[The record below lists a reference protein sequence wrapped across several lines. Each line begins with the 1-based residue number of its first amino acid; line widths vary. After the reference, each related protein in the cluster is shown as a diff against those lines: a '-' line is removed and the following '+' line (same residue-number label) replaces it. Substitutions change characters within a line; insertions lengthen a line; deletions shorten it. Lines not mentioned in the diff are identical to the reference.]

1 MNKPILILLFIIF
14 ISLLSNCK
22 EEEDLNHVDIN
33 LFTGTWEVV
42 DSDNPE
48 RGCIYEITTS
58 SDLTVNKYDGY
69 HGKIIT
75 YYLTATGNQ
84 LYDKEYNWS
93 IRYMENHQLLLD
105 LTLVGELDSENSW
118 SGNHYYKVIKLTS
131 SVMWWQSDT
140 NGDNTT
146 IKFHRIINPK

>member
-48 RGCIYEITTS
+48 RGCIYEIMTS
-58 SDLTVNKYDGY
+58 SDLTVNK
-69 HGKIIT
+69 
-75 YYLTATGNQ
+75 
-84 LYDKEYNWS
+84 
-93 IRYMENHQLLLD
+93 
-105 LTLVGELDSENSW
+105 
-118 SGNHYYKVIKLTS
+118 
-131 SVMWWQSDT
+131 
-140 NGDNTT
+140 
-146 IKFHRIINPK
+146 